1 MNRIGQKTYPVP
13 LLFLA
18 ILEPTFLWLT
28 AAAVRRRA
36 AAITRNFFAATGNF
50 QARVQCFLKLP
61 CFLPQKQGVSG
72 AEATETTMFQG
83 ERVVGHACCL
93 EVCKTS
99 RLFRKENEHTA
110 CAVPAG
116 TNFLRSGKFQKDLI
130 LFVRSCCFVRCF
142 EVHRTSKLPAQ
153 EYGLLLFAL
162 CKK

>member
-1 MNRIGQKTYPVP
+1 MREKAIEVKRIGQKTYPVS

-72 AEATETTMFQG
+72 AVATETTMFQG
-83 ERVVGHACCL
+83 EGSLALRVA
-93 EVCKTS
+93 S
-99 RLFRKENEHTA
+99 RFVKPRGFPVRKMST
-110 CAVPAG
+110 
-116 TNFLRSGKFQKDLI
+116 RSVQS
-130 LFVRSCCFVRCF
+130 R
-142 EVHRTSKLPAQ
+142 
-153 EYGLLLFAL
+153 
-162 CKK
+162 